1 MPLTSRPSQN
11 TTTENILPKFLNHCH
26 RSTPRRKD
34 VGDSSNPSF
43 KNKDMLSHDLL
54 PYETDSSITHL
65 LGWMAK
71 AVGSFGHDFYLD
83 QTTLNLEGA
92 AGEGWISG

>member
-1 MPLTSRPSQN
+1 
-11 TTTENILPKFLNHCH
+11 
-26 RSTPRRKD
+26 
-34 VGDSSNPSF
+34 
-43 KNKDMLSHDLL
+43 MLSHDLL